1 LLGNISRTRPVEA
14 ITASDMDRG
23 SFKTSSPILGMA
35 VATQAIASRLLET
48 CLTNLCNEAEFE
60 ISDFKQGLRKLWNN

>member
-1 LLGNISRTRPVEA
+1 
-14 ITASDMDRG
+14 
-23 SFKTSSPILGMA
+23 MA

-48 CLTNLCNEAEFE
+48 CLKNLCNEAEFE